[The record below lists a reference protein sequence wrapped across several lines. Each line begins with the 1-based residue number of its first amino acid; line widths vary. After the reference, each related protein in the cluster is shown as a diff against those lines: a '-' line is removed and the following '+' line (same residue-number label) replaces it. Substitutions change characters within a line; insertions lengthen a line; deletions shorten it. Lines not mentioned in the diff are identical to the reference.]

1 MIKKSLLATCTLMAS
16 MSAFADV
23 TITELT
29 VNPQLYPVG
38 FEQHLQR
45 NLDFFVDGV
54 GVDQKAKVPYDTIFV
69 DKNGQIEHDYYVNTT
84 EIGLY
89 LNVLVEAHKNG
100 NANALIRIHETL
112 DALAGAPTWKGLF
125 FWPYDIE
132 GKQLKPNKD
141 GIVPAVDNANLA
153 FALAGVAGAY
163 LDSKQS
169 DEKEV
174 VAKVESI
181 LKSQTDGW
189 SALYDESRGLLYS
202 GWSTKKEAPLSYHID
217 RKANESRL
225 APIWAHLITQNSENT
240 VPKTA
245 FNDMELYTQDYYLD
259 GKKYSPM
266 LTWDGAYFQGMLSM
280 IWLEER
286 TLIPD
291 FSMIEDMTEI
301 QKYHAI
307 KHQIP
312 FVSSAATVDDGYAAF
327 GVPQLSESKVRFN
340 NTDLAGGD
348 TGTPHALALSYMVN
362 PFEAVSLLNTV
373 IDYYPQLETPYGW
386 YDAING
392 KGETSTK
399 ILSLDQGM
407 FVGAF
412 LSPAIN
418 KDVRKY
424 LERKNYYAAIV
435 DMYETFEPNN
445 K

>member
-1 MIKKSLLATCTLMAS
+1 
-16 MSAFADV
+16 MSSFADV

-38 FEQHLQR
+38 FEQHLQT

-54 GVDQKAKVPYDTIFV
+54 GVSQQAKVPYDTIFV
-69 DKNGQIEHDYYVNTT
+69 DKEGNIKHADYVNTT

-100 NANALIRIHETL
+100 NSDALIRIHETL
-112 DALAGAPTWKGLF
+112 DALAAAPTWKGLF
-125 FWPYDIE
+125 YWPYDIE
-132 GKQLKPNKD
+132 GDKLKPNKD

-163 LDSKQS
+163 LQS
-169 DEKEV
+169 ENTSEQQV
-174 VAKVESI
+174 VDKVEAI
-181 LKSQTDGW
+181 LQNQVDGW
-189 SALYDESRGLLYS
+189 VELYDEGRGLLYS
-202 GWSTKKEAPLSYHID
+202 GWSTKNNAHLSYHID

-225 APIWAHLITQNSENT
+225 APVWAHLVTQGHEKQ
-240 VPKTA
+240 VPASA
-245 FNDMELYTQDYYLD
+245 FNNMEMYTQDYYLN
-259 GKKYSPM
+259 GKKLTPM

-286 TLIPD
+286 KLMPD
-291 FSMIEDMTEI
+291 FSIIEDMTQV
-301 QKYHAI
+301 QKHYAVQ
-307 KHQIP
+307 HQIP
-312 FVSSAATVDDGYAAF
+312 YVSSSSTVDDGYAAF

-340 NTDLAGGD
+340 NEITGGE

-362 PFEAVSLLNTV
+362 PFEAVNLLNTL
-373 IDYYPQLETPYGW
+373 IDYYPQLETPHGW
-386 YDAING
+386 YDAINA

-418 KDVRKY
+418 QDVRTY
-424 LERKNYYAAIV
+424 LESKDYYSSIV
-435 DMYETFEPNN
+435 DMYKTFKPNN
-445 K
+445 

>member
-1 MIKKSLLATCTLMAS
+1 MAS

-189 SALYDESRGLLYS
+189 AELYDESRG
-202 GWSTKKEAPLSYHID
+202 
-217 RKANESRL
+217 
-225 APIWAHLITQNSENT
+225 
-240 VPKTA
+240 
-245 FNDMELYTQDYYLD
+245 
-259 GKKYSPM
+259 
-266 LTWDGAYFQGMLSM
+266 
-280 IWLEER
+280 
-286 TLIPD
+286 
-291 FSMIEDMTEI
+291 
-301 QKYHAI
+301 
-307 KHQIP
+307 
-312 FVSSAATVDDGYAAF
+312 
-327 GVPQLSESKVRFN
+327 
-340 NTDLAGGD
+340 
-348 TGTPHALALSYMVN
+348 
-362 PFEAVSLLNTV
+362 
-373 IDYYPQLETPYGW
+373 
-386 YDAING
+386 
-392 KGETSTK
+392 
-399 ILSLDQGM
+399 
-407 FVGAF
+407 
-412 LSPAIN
+412 
-418 KDVRKY
+418 
-424 LERKNYYAAIV
+424 
-435 DMYETFEPNN
+435 
-445 K
+445 